1 MKDAILL
8 RYSLFPLLY
17 TLFHHAHV
25 KGDTVARPLMFEWV
39 LLLAL
44 FQQVNMLLSPDSVSL
59 LCSQGSPKISEPTG
73 LTSSSCGG
81 GVYW

>member
-39 LLLAL
+39 LLLSVN
-44 FQQVNMLLSPDSVSL
+44 QQTRCSPLIPCPCSAHQVPHRSPDL
-59 LCSQGSPKISEPTG
+59 RD
-73 LTSSSCGG
+73 
-81 GVYW
+81 